1 MHKSSQLLMIIFLS
15 IFNISCLTTE
25 LYNVKKESFNE
36 EVRGF
41 LITQDQKQL
50 VLVGLHYHYIFPMA
64 EDLKNILTW
73 SDHSKLR
80 ATRLNFVISKN
91 NVINGTYILKNELN
105 APLTDTDKA
114 FLLENHFHLIT
125 SGQYAYIGKLSQGS
139 VYETGNFKLPEMQ
152 SFKKPYYLE
161 VSYDYATTKQTL
173 TKVLVSPLAV
183 AADGINT
190 VLGAIVAVPLGIAFA
205 SGTGEDY
212 NEKVQ

>member
-1 MHKSSQLLMIIFLS
+1 MQKSSRILILFFFGII
-15 IFNISCLTTE
+15 NTGCLTSE
-25 LYNVKKESFNE
+25 LYNIKKESFNE

-50 VLVGLHYHYIFPMA
+50 ILVGLHYHYIFPMGD
-64 EDLKNILTW
+64 DLNNILTW

-91 NVINGTYILKNELN
+91 NVINGTYLLKNENN
-105 APLTDTDKA
+105 ASLSTRDKA
-114 FLLENHFHLIT
+114 FLLANHFQLM
-125 SGQYAYIGKLSQGS
+125 SNGQYSYIGKLSQGL
-139 VYETGNFKLPEMQ
+139 VYKPGNFKLPEIQ

-161 VSYDYATTKQTL
+161 ISYDYATSGQTI
-173 TKVLVSPLAV
+173 TKVLVTPLAV

-205 SGTGEDY
+205 SGAGDDEPQ
-212 NEKVQ
+212 KVQ

>member
-1 MHKSSQLLMIIFLS
+1 MHKSSQLLIIIVLS
-15 IFNISCLTTE
+15 IFNIGCLTTE

-50 VLVGLHYHYIFPMA
+50 VLVGQHYHYIFPMSQ
-64 EDLKNILTW
+64 DLNNILTW
-73 SDHSKLR
+73 SNHSKLR

-91 NVINGTYILKNELN
+91 NVINGTYILKNVMN
-105 APLTDTDKA
+105 APLSTNDKA
-114 FLLENHFHLIT
+114 FLLENNFHLIT
-125 SGQYAYIGKLSQGS
+125 SGQYAYIGKLSQGA

-161 VSYDYATTKQTL
+161 VSYDYATSKQTL
-173 TKVLVSPLAV
+173 TKVLVTPLAV

-205 SGTGEDY
+205 SGAGDDE
-212 NEKVQ
+212 